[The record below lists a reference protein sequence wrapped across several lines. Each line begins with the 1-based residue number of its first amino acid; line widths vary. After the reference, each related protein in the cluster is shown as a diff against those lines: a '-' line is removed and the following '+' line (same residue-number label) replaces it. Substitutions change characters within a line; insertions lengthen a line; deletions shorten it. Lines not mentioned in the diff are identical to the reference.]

1 MSNVQESFDYNI
13 VLIGFMGVGKST
25 IAEQLSSMFGM
36 DIVEMDQMIARREGM
51 SISQIFQKKGEEYF
65 RNLETALLIETQA
78 RKNVIISCGGGVA
91 MRECNVREMKKN
103 GKVVLLKADPET
115 ILKRVKHSNERPLL
129 NGHKDVAYIRDLM
142 ETRKEKYEAA
152 ADITV
157 DTDNRTVL
165 QICEEMVRKL
175 LEMDEK
181 NV

>member
-1 MSNVQESFDYNI
+1 M
-13 VLIGFMGVGKST
+13 
-25 IAEQLSSMFGM
+25 
-36 DIVEMDQMIARREGM
+36 
-51 SISQIFQKKGEEYF
+51 
-65 RNLETALLIETQA
+65 
-78 RKNVIISCGGGVA
+78 
-91 MRECNVREMKKN
+91 
-103 GKVVLLKADPET
+103 
-115 ILKRVKHSNERPLL
+115 